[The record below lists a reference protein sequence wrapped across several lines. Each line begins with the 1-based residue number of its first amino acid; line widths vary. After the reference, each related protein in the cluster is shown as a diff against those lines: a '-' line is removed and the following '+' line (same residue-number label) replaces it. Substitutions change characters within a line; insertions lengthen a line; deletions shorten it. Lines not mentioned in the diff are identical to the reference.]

1 MSKASNPPALITSPM
16 VPAVLFVL
24 SCGFAVWSEMLP
36 QVPRLMPQ
44 LVAIIT
50 AALCILDFMA
60 RLDNVVG
67 RKIVLLLG
75 ADFSN
80 REMKHDPALGAEIIM
95 LLWMVGCV
103 GLMMFIGLLP
113 SVFLFVLAYM
123 RYQGRQSWRSAI
135 LASAAALLFVT
146 IVFEILL
153 QYNLYRGALFD
164 PRGFDAW

>member
-1 MSKASNPPALITSPM
+1 MSKSSAAPAFITSPL
-16 VPAVLFVL
+16 VPAVLFIL
-24 SCGFAVWSEMLP
+24 SGGVALWSEALP
-36 QVPRLMPQ
+36 EVPRLMPQ
-44 LVAIIT
+44 LVALVT
-50 AALCILDFMA
+50 AALCVLDFIS
-60 RLDNVVG
+60 RGSNPLS
-67 RKIVLLLG
+67 RKVSILLG

-80 REMKHDPALGAEIIM
+80 REMKHDPALDAEIIM
-95 LLWMVGCV
+95 FLWMAGCV

-113 SVFLFVLAYM
+113 SVFLFVLTYM